1 MNSFILDFEQ
11 ITPDDHNRVGGK
23 CSSLGKLIQA
33 DIPVPHGFAVTTE
46 AYAAHL
52 DSGSLRA
59 DIAAVLAALDAEDVN
74 SEAEA
79 SERVR
84 QLIEGCEISAEIS
97 QTIRTAYQA
106 LCNKVGVPDL
116 PVAVRSSATAED
128 LPDASFAGQQDTYL
142 WVVGADAVVENVRK
156 CWSSLFTP
164 RAISYRQ
171 DHGFKDLD
179 VLMSVAVQKMVNAK
193 SAGVAMTLNP
203 LDGDRSKIV
212 IDSSWGLGETVVSG
226 SVTPDNFM
234 LDKIMLEPI
243 SERIFPKQIEMVPD
257 VAARKATLQ
266 AVDPS
271 RQTLPSLTRSELIQV
286 GKMAKRIEKFYR
298 APQDIEWAIDTDL
311 PEESCVVVLQSRPET
326 VWSRKKQTQ
335 KPKTSYM
342 TGMAGILQT
351 LNKPLQKKS
360 EE

>member
-1 MNSFILDFEQ
+1 MILAEPMLAEVEAA
-11 ITPDDHNRVGGK
+11 IRV
-23 CSSLGKLIQA
+23 
-33 DIPVPHGFAVTTE
+33 
-46 AYAAHL
+46 AYAEL
-52 DSGSLRA
+52 C
-59 DIAAVLAALDAEDVN
+59 AAN
-74 SEAEA
+74 STDE
-79 SERVR
+79 
-84 QLIEGCEISAEIS
+84 
-97 QTIRTAYQA
+97 
-106 LCNKVGVPDL
+106 L

-142 WVVGADAVVENVRK
+142 WVVGLDAVVENVRK

-243 SERIFPKQIEMVPD
+243 SERIFPKQIQMIPD
-257 VAARKATLQ
+257 IAAREATLQ

-271 RQTLPSLTRSELIQV
+271 RQTLPSLTRAELIQV

-298 APQDIEWAIDTDL
+298 APQDIEWAIDADL
-311 PEESCVVVLQSRPET
+311 PEEAFVVVLQSRPET

-351 LNKPLQKKS
+351 LNKPLTKKKDK
-360 EE
+360 